1 MAKLHRL
8 TVLTLTAGV
17 ILPAI
22 ASAQVAQASTA
33 CCSTEP
39 HRTTIATTGLGE
51 SAPQALNESQDASWQ
66 AFEFMR
72 DGVWYLQ
79 VNDRSGNVRA
89 IIGNV
94 DTVFWT
100 LPGGID
106 ANRVSTP
113 QRLLSI
119 PTDAT
124 RTVVYRKP
132 YMLLVAYSTTGGVI
146 WSIEAPDGTR

>member
-1 MAKLHRL
+1 MATLHRL
-8 TVLTLTAGV
+8 TVLTLTAGMF
-17 ILPAI
+17 LPAV
-22 ASAQVAQASTA
+22 ASAQAAQSTT
-33 CCSTEP
+33 CCSSDP
-39 HRTTIATTGLGE
+39 HGVTIASKGLGE
-51 SAPQALNESQDASWQ
+51 PAPQALNESQDASWR

-72 DGVWYLQ
+72 DGIWYLQ
-79 VNDRSGNVRA
+79 VNDLSGNVHA

-100 LPGGID
+100 LPSGID

-113 QRLLSI
+113 QRRLLI
-119 PTDAT
+119 PTNAP

-132 YMLLVAYSTTGGVI
+132 NLLLVAYSTAGGVI